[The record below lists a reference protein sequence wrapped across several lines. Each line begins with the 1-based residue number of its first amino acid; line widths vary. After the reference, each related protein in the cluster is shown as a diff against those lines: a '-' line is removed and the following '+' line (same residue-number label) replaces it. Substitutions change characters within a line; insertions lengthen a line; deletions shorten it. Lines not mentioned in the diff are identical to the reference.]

1 MLQLCSKQYLAEMT
15 KKSHSTN
22 AKSQKV
28 PAGIS
33 QRTSKT
39 TGEISYQVRIRKAG
53 FPTITE
59 TFTRLEDA
67 KAWKAASEAKLN
79 AGEEVL
85 SAKAQRYTID
95 QAIADYLAYGE
106 VSLVSKRNALKKLAE
121 DFNGLA
127 VKNLTPEILK
137 KWKDKKLNTNVQ
149 PHPKKKKTHYLFNG
163 DQQRKLTPSTVRKQY
178 YALKTCLDWHS
189 NFRKY
194 PFQSPF
200 HIVKA
205 PTEDNARDRRLEGD
219 EEERL
224 IAACDKLYSD
234 KEDFKTVI
242 RFALE
247 TAMRRGEI
255 FKLQWADIN
264 FQSRTIRIRAENSK
278 TSTER
283 VVPMT
288 STCLTLLTEH
298 LTTKNKEKP
307 LVFWQLNPNTFNHR
321 FRGILRNAGVEG
333 FSFHCFRHEAT
344 SRFFEKSQLND
355 IEIALIVGH
364 SDLRTLKRYTHSRPT
379 SLLERLW

>member
-1 MLQLCSKQYLAEMT
+1 MKT
-15 KKSHSTN
+15 HSTN

-39 TGEISYQVRIRKAG
+39 TGEVSYQVRIRKAG

-59 TFTRLEDA
+59 TFSRLEDA

-79 AGEEVL
+79 AGENVL
-85 SAKAQRYTID
+85 SAKAQRFTID

-106 VSLVSKRNALKKLAE
+106 VENASKRYTLKKLAE
-121 DFNGLA
+121 EFNGLA
-127 VKNLTPEILK
+127 VKNLTPELLK
-137 KWKDKKLNTNVQ
+137 KWKDKKLNTKVLAAPN
-149 PHPKKKKTHYLFNG
+149 KKKNHYLYNG
-163 DQQRKLTPSTVRKQY
+163 DKERKYAPSSVRKQY

-200 HIVKA
+200 AIVGA
-205 PTEDNARDRRLEGD
+205 PTEDNAKDRRLEGD
-219 EEERL
+219 EEARL
-224 IAACDKLYSD
+224 LAACDKLYSD
-234 KEDFKTVI
+234 KEVFKNVI

-255 FKLQWADIN
+255 FKLKWSDIN
-264 FQSRTIRIRAENSK
+264 FESRTIRVKAENSK
-278 TSTER
+278 TDTER
-283 VVPMT
+283 VVPIT
-288 STCLTLLTEH
+288 STCLAVLTAQQA
-298 LTTKNKEKP
+298 TKEEKKP

-321 FRGILRNAGVEG
+321 FRGIMRNAEVEG

-344 SRFFEKSQLND
+344 SRFFERSQLND
-355 IEIALIVGH
+355 VEIALIVGH
-364 SDLRTLKRYTHSRPT
+364 SDLRTLKRYTHTRPT
-379 SLLERLW
+379 SLIERLW